1 MDAIPPGV
9 CPTSLSRAK
18 RSMSPAAQVRE
29 QLASGATLIPE
40 GWRSSPLTIPNSSL
54 GGFHSSN
61 GGIAARSYPVLS
73 LSRWAPGTNSF
84 NKERFAGPV
93 TFSPNCPAFMT
104 SSDNPLY
111 RPTSTDYRGSDRP
124 RAATLDTPVRPDRA
138 SAAMPTR
145 PTARRPDHST
155 PLAPTAD
162 AAG

>member
-9 CPTSLSRAK
+9 LPDEPVQSKAINEPFRAGARAVGEW
-18 RSMSPAAQVRE
+18 RSVN
-29 QLASGATLIPE
+29 PE

-54 GGFHSSN
+54 GGFHSNN

-73 LSRWAPGTNSF
+73 LSRWAPGTDSF
-84 NKERFAGPV
+84 NKEPFAGPV

-104 SSDNPLY
+104 SSDNPLC
-111 RPTSTDYRGSDRP
+111 RPTSIDYRGSDRP
-124 RAATLDTPVRPDRA
+124 RGATFDTPVRPDRA
-138 SAAMPTR
+138 SAAVPTR